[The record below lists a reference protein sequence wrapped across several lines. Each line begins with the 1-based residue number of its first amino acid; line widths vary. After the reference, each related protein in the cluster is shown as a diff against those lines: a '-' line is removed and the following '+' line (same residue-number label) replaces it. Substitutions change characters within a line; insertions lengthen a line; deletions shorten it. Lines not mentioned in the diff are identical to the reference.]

1 MLTKDEKL
9 FEKKGLSVLEIWG
22 VQVSE
27 DLGSS
32 ELFCSDLFIYILVS
46 TVASST
52 DCICFW
58 TVGWLCILKDA
69 EGSSWHGLLKGY
81 EAAA

>member
-1 MLTKDEKL
+1 MYTFHGKEGCHKYLLTKDEKL

-32 ELFCSDLFIYILVS
+32 EFFCSDLFIYL
-46 TVASST
+46 
-52 DCICFW
+52 
-58 TVGWLCILKDA
+58 L
-69 EGSSWHGLLKGY
+69 SSWQ
-81 EAAA
+81 